1 MDDTYKNIEE
11 CNRKK
16 KLKIL
21 IVFNDMIVN
30 MFSNK
35 KHHLIVTEI
44 FIWGRKL
51 NISLVFIARFYF
63 VVLENI
69 RLNST
74 HYLSSKLR
82 KNANLNK

>member
-1 MDDTYKNIEE
+1 MDDTYKDIEE

-35 KHHLIVTEI
+35 KLHLIVTEI
-44 FIWGRKL
+44 FI
-51 NISLVFIARFYF
+51 
-63 VVLENI
+63 
-69 RLNST
+69 
-74 HYLSSKLR
+74 
-82 KNANLNK
+82 